1 MRYKRQQP
9 PTSLFHGNE
18 MMRLLTMVGMMGVL
32 LLVIARSRDPN
43 TWSWLAGDA
52 ESSFPSSTPASD
64 ENQDTSQ
71 KSTVHAPGRQS
82 EEVRGEGG
90 ATKDY
95 IPEDF
100 SGTDLDPEESD
111 AIKEEFQ
118 AVSDGTESILP
129 EEMPAY
135 NRLLRWVEKQT
146 LSEMRGRAKKDYAFT
161 RFYQSP
167 DEYRGQLFEIQLTV
181 HLIRDLDKKFDDKEL
196 YDFWGA
202 TDESGEW
209 LYNGV
214 FFDLPKGMPV
224 GRKIYEQVT
233 FVGYFF
239 KLQGYLPAGGKPNS
253 ARLKAPLLVGR
264 LIWHPTDTSKTQPTD
279 WSWGLYLLAA
289 FVIFLIVRWGLFFH
303 GRSRQAPAQSALPIK
318 PDAAVVDQ
326 WLSEADTSGM
336 GEKENSDGDS

>member
-1 MRYKRQQP
+1 MRYKRQP
-9 PTSLFHGNE
+9 SPSSLFHGNE

-32 LLVIARSRDPN
+32 LLIIARSRDPN

-52 ESSFPSSTPASD
+52 ESSHPVAMPASHTD
-64 ENQDTSQ
+64 RETPQ
-71 KSTVHAPGRQS
+71 KSA
-82 EEVRGEGG
+82 EM
-90 ATKDY
+90 
-95 IPEDF
+95 IF
-100 SGTDLDPEESD
+100 GTDLDFEESD

-118 AVSDGTESILP
+118 AVSDGTENILP

-146 LSEMRGRAKKDYAFT
+146 LPEMRGRAKKDYSFT

-167 DEYRGQLFEIQLTV
+167 DEYRGQLFEIQLIV
-181 HLIRDLDKKFDDKEL
+181 HLVRDLDKKFDGKEL

-233 FVGYFF
+233 FIGYFF
-239 KLQGYLPAGGKPNS
+239 KLQGYLPAGSKPNS
-253 ARLKAPLLVGR
+253 APLKAPLLVGR
-264 LIWHPTDTSKTQPTD
+264 LIWHPSDTPKAQPSD
-279 WSWGLYLLAA
+279 WSWGIYLLAA
-289 FVIFLIVRWGLFFH
+289 FVIFLIIRWGLFFH
-303 GRSRQAPAQSALPIK
+303 GRSRRGPNQSSLPIK
-318 PDAAVVDQ
+318 PDAAMVDQ
-326 WLSEADTSGM
+326 WLSETEAG
-336 GEKENSDGDS
+336 GPEEKENSDGES